1 MARRLTARRPRGFR
15 LVVLPEGANV
25 YGIRLEEANG
35 ADHDPEPVATVGAD
49 RLSRVTPSV
58 MEALQRS
65 RIPRSQLNPNRKS
78 PIRIEE
84 AAGVRLAL
92 SLLAVEPVVKPA
104 RVEALLGG
112 ISAMSD
118 EEAYYWYAK
127 CMGKQAARARRALR
141 LLLAEE

>member
-1 MARRLTARRPRGFR
+1 M
-15 LVVLPEGANV
+15 
-25 YGIRLEEANG
+25 
-35 ADHDPEPVATVGAD
+35 
-49 RLSRVTPSV
+49 
-58 MEALQRS
+58 
-65 RIPRSQLNPNRKS
+65 NPNRKS

-84 AAGVRLAL
+84 AAGGRLAL

-127 CMGKQAARARRALR
+127 CMGKQGARARRALR